1 MRLSLVLLAIH
12 LMVNNMRDFN
22 MTYTEL
28 LDADWGDIKDKIT
41 KEDKKKLKEIN
52 EISSSFCEPPI
63 RQKVRR
69 WCISKDR
76 EQKLNQLGL

>member
-1 MRLSLVLLAIH
+1 
-12 LMVNNMRDFN
+12 

-28 LDADWGDIKDKIT
+28 LDSEWDDIKHKIT
-41 KEDKKKLKEIN
+41 KEDRKKLKEIN

-63 RQKVRR
+63 RQQVYL
-69 WCISKDR
+69 WCMSKDR